1 MLAVGLIFA
10 AVCVTLSIYSTSAS
24 HTCYTANSLRLYN
37 PNGNTTTEGGMLQI
51 CLSGTW
57 TAACDYSFGCSSDGR
72 AACRQLGYSGSQIS
86 EWHNC
91 IYTLKVVVHTVPILP
106 ANLQNI
112 TFVASIHVWI
122 LLIYCH
128 LYRDGCWIM
137 WLCISLCGIPALSA
151 SAFIDSSLYIS

>member
-24 HTCYTANSLRLYN
+24 HTCYTANALRLYN

-51 CLSGTW
+51 CRPGLW
-57 TAACDYSFGCSSDGR
+57 RAVCDWSFSCFNGR

-106 ANLQNI
+106 TNLQNI
-112 TFVASIHVWI
+112 TYVASTCVKSV
-122 LLIYCH
+122 
-128 LYRDGCWIM
+128 M
-137 WLCISLCGIPALSA
+137 ECISLCLYICGCVMECIPLCGILALSA
-151 SAFIDSSLYIS
+151 SAFIDSSLYVS